1 MSNLCVRAQLIIV
14 KQKPCFAFKLLKY
27 VGPMLAL
34 LATKVA
40 YIYNLGVLIVI
51 KSFLFHLFSLL
62 FRTFRLLLHKA

>member
-1 MSNLCVRAQLIIV
+1 
-14 KQKPCFAFKLLKY
+14 
-27 VGPMLAL
+27 MLAL

>member
-1 MSNLCVRAQLIIV
+1 MCVRAQSIIV
-14 KQKPCFAFKLLKY
+14 KQKPCFAFKSLKF
-27 VGPMLAL
+27 VGSMLAL

-40 YIYNLGVLIVI
+40 YIIGVLIVI